1 MDEKLE
7 TMVLVRDAVKTYRA
21 RRVLTSLSLS
31 VKKQSLY
38 GLLGPSSCG
47 KTTLLNCIL
56 AVKQLD
62 SGFINLKVRC
72 SKEIGYMPQELA
84 LFENFTMK
92 ETFHFYGNFF
102 GMEVKKINK
111 RMYELVEFLGLP
123 ECAARPIFTFSGG
136 QKRRVSFAVALFH
149 DPTLLILDEPT
160 VGMDCV
166 LSERIW
172 SYLLKLTTE
181 GKTIIITTHYIQEA
195 KNCDMIGLMRHGQ
208 LLVEKSPGQLM
219 AFHQST
225 NLEEI
230 FLDVC
235 KKQDGLQ
242 DAIDLRDKILQE
254 KKKSSKASYRLFP
267 DNNWFDTYRF
277 MALLNKNVLWLRR
290 NKLAASGTAILPL
303 IIVFLYGMVMGK
315 DPKSLKIALL
325 SQEISYDGDLGI
337 CNGLPD
343 SYFETLNCTLPSLF
357 TCPFIDELHKRDINI
372 VLYKDYSYI
381 ARDIASNKVW
391 GSIEVPQ
398 NFTTALINRIENGL
412 RTEDRIVEDGIL
424 TSRIDGTNAIIKIIL
439 TNHLKESVERFYNN
453 LLLSCG
459 MSEKARII
467 PMQYNDPLFGL
478 KESAFDQS
486 ALPGFLS
493 AFAFYFT
500 LIYTTSAIMME
511 KVLGLLDRNTAAGMT
526 YFEIV
531 GAHLVV
537 QFVIMLMQNTIM
549 LVVFYI
555 IFGYNFEGSVA
566 LAMFIIVTV
575 NCVGISFAF
584 LLTEIFDK
592 ELSTAYASI
601 GATVTVF
608 MTGGIIWPQEG
619 MHYMLAALS
628 NIIPVAPVTKGLI
641 SIIARNYAI
650 THPSILVGLFSNLIW
665 TIVFT
670 ILAYIVHRI
679 NKVM

>member
-1 MDEKLE
+1 
-7 TMVLVRDAVKTYRA
+7 
-21 RRVLTSLSLS
+21 
-31 VKKQSLY
+31 
-38 GLLGPSSCG
+38 
-47 KTTLLNCIL
+47 
-56 AVKQLD
+56 
-62 SGFINLKVRC
+62 
-72 SKEIGYMPQELA
+72 
-84 LFENFTMK
+84 
-92 ETFHFYGNFF
+92 
-102 GMEVKKINK
+102 
-111 RMYELVEFLGLP
+111 
-123 ECAARPIFTFSGG
+123 
-136 QKRRVSFAVALFH
+136 
-149 DPTLLILDEPT
+149 
-160 VGMDCV
+160 
-166 LSERIW
+166 
-172 SYLLKLTTE
+172 
-181 GKTIIITTHYIQEA
+181 
-195 KNCDMIGLMRHGQ
+195 MRHGQ

-412 RTEDRIVEDGIL
+412 RTEDKIVEDGIL

-467 PMQYNDPLFGL
+467 PMQVM
-478 KESAFDQS
+478 
-486 ALPGFLS
+486 
-493 AFAFYFT
+493 
-500 LIYTTSAIMME
+500 LIYLCL
-511 KVLGLLDRNTAAGMT
+511 K
-526 YFEIV
+526 
-531 GAHLVV
+531 
-537 QFVIMLMQNTIM
+537 
-549 LVVFYI
+549 
-555 IFGYNFEGSVA
+555 
-566 LAMFIIVTV
+566 
-575 NCVGISFAF
+575 
-584 LLTEIFDK
+584 K
-592 ELSTAYASI
+592 
-601 GATVTVF
+601 
-608 MTGGIIWPQEG
+608 
-619 MHYMLAALS
+619 
-628 NIIPVAPVTKGLI
+628 
-641 SIIARNYAI
+641 
-650 THPSILVGLFSNLIW
+650 
-665 TIVFT
+665 
-670 ILAYIVHRI
+670 
-679 NKVM
+679 